1 MLEKIKYHR
10 KRQKLTQIQLSQA
23 LGVSNTLVGNWEGRR
38 TSISAEIVPKLC
50 QVLEITPNE
59 LFGFN
64 EK

>member
-23 LGVSNTLVGNWEGRR
+23 LGVSDTLVGNWEGKR
-38 TSISAEIVPKLC
+38 TAMPAEIVPKLC
-50 QVLEITPNE
+50 QILEITPNE

-64 EK
+64 S